1 MTDFSQ
7 IRLFT
12 AIKTPYDEDGSIDL
26 EAFGHLVERQIKG
39 GAQGLIIAG
48 TTGEGHLME
57 WDEHVMLIAHAV
69 NQFGDQLKIVGNTGS
84 NNTKEAVKATEQG
97 FVVGMD
103 GALLIN
109 PYYGK
114 TNLAGIKA
122 HLQAGLDIGP
132 ALIYNVPGRTG
143 QDIPPEVV
151 EALSGH
157 EHLIGVKECA
167 GSARIARYES
177 KGIACWSGND
187 DESHHSR
194 HQAGSHGVISVTS
207 NLLPK
212 TMRAL
217 MDSPNEELNQRL
229 KPLFEWLFCEPNP
242 IALNTALAMLGLA
255 KPVFRLPYTP
265 LSKEKRQEGV
275 KVLNDLAD
283 LGELPEARALEDSDF
298 SCLH

>member
-1 MTDFSQ
+1 MPDFAQ
-7 IRLFT
+7 INLFT
-12 AIKTPYDEDGSIDL
+12 AIKTPYGPDGSIDL
-26 EAFGHLVERQIKG
+26 DAFGILVERQIKG

-69 NQFGDQLKIVGNTGS
+69 NQFGDRLKIIGNTGS
-84 NNTKEAVKATEQG
+84 NNTKESVKATEQG

-114 TNLAGIKA
+114 TNLKGMDA
-122 HLQAGLDIGP
+122 HLRAGLDIGP
-132 ALIYNVPGRTG
+132 ALVYNVPSRTG

-151 EALSGH
+151 EGLAGH
-157 EHLIGVKECA
+157 KNLIGIKECA
-167 GSARIARYES
+167 GSARIARYEA

-187 DESHHSR
+187 DECHQSR
-194 HQAGSHGVISVTS
+194 HQGGGHGVISVTS

-212 TMRAL
+212 AMRQL
-217 MDSPNEELNQRL
+217 MDAPNEALNQRL
-229 KPLFEWLFCEPNP
+229 QPLFNWLFSEPNP

-255 KPVFRLPYTP
+255 QPVFRLPYTP

-275 KVLNDLAD
+275 EIFKSLAD
-283 LGELPEARALEDSDF
+283 LGELPEAQVLEDEQF
-298 SCLH
+298 TCLH